1 MGKEERTVRM
11 FVAVVYNLRTVIAFC
26 NETAGGRTVFAV
38 VSLLAPQIGSCYD
51 STRL

>member
-26 NETAGGRTVFAV
+26 NETADRLCRVT
-38 VSLLAPQIGSCYD
+38 SCAT
-51 STRL
+51 SRLNATT